1 MAPSA
6 AIKHLDDGYTS
17 VDPLGPAPVQMAGS
31 VSPAANEPVVE
42 SSAPLT
48 PATPAVTAV
57 VDQVRQ
63 ALQTLARRDLADA
76 VTLSPDRTMVV
87 RLGPEVAP
95 GVDIQIQSTDD
106 GFDISLVATDPLARE
121 FLEVHQHQIRQV
133 MNGQTVTSLMEDVT
147 VNPTTWSR
155 TEPVSALQQA
165 TSDAGTA
172 SNSGNPGSGGRD
184 SSGQDSSRRREP
196 EQNAAAE
203 ESRTATPGVSRH
215 DERVAEFR
223 FRLGVWPNAAAQG

>member
-1 MAPSA
+1 MAPTA
-6 AIKHLDDGYTS
+6 AIKHLEAGDTS

-31 VSPAANEPVVE
+31 VSQAANQPAVE
-42 SSAPLT
+42 SSVPVTQA
-48 PATPAVTAV
+48 APAVTAV

-95 GVDIQIQSTDD
+95 GVDIQIQATDD

-121 FLEVHQHQIRQV
+121 FLEVHQHRIRQA
-133 MNGQTVTSLMEDVT
+133 MSGQALAPLMDEVA
-147 VNPTTWSR
+147 VNTTGWSR
-155 TEPVSALQQA
+155 MESTSPLQQA
-165 TSDAGTA
+165 TSDAGAA
-172 SNSGNPGSGGRD
+172 SNSDNPGSGGRD

-196 EQNAAAE
+196 EQSAAAE
-203 ESRTATPGVSRH
+203 ESRGVTPSVSRQ
-215 DERVAEFR
+215 DDRVAEFR
-223 FRLGVWPNAAAQG
+223 LSLGVWPNDAAQG